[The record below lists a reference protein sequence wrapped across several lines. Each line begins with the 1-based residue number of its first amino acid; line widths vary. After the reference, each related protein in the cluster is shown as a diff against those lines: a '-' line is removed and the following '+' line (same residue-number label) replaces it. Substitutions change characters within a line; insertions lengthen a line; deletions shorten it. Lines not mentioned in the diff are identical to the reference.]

1 MAKITESTTS
11 SSPSLQKVEIMEC
24 GAAIGRSQMET
35 FVKSFQQSARRWEVV
50 VYPAMFAFIV
60 LASYGFFLIYSLT
73 GDMAKIARSM
83 DADMGKHMDSVASNM
98 VILSEQILK
107 MSNTLNDISAKL
119 DVMSPMLVHMR
130 NMDTA
135 MSNMNQSIEPMN
147 PSIANMN
154 LSIANMTQS
163 IMRLDQSIQQMNQS
177 TTNMDESITV
187 MNKSIRII
195 AATTDQMRVDLSFMN
210 HNMGTVS
217 RPMTYMNSFMPW

>member
-1 MAKITESTTS
+1 MAKITEST
-11 SSPSLQKVEIMEC
+11 SSPNLQKIEIMEC

-73 GDMAKIARSM
+73 SDMARIARSM
-83 DADMGKHMDSVASNM
+83 DPNMGEHMQSMAIHM
-98 VILSEQILK
+98 VKLSEQILV
-107 MSNTLNDISAKL
+107 MSDTLNNISVKL
-119 DVMSPMLVHMR
+119 DVMSPMLTHMH
-130 NMDTA
+130 NMDLA
-135 MSNMNQSIEPMN
+135 MSNMDQAIEPMN

-154 LSIANMTQS
+154 LSIASMTQS

-177 TTNMDESITV
+177 TTNMDESITT

-195 AATTDQMRVDLSFMN
+195 AATTDQMRVDLSLMN
-210 HNMGTVS
+210 RSMGTVS
-217 RPMTYMNSFMPW
+217 RPMSHMNSFMPW